1 MNVLK
6 SAAIVV
12 ALGLPCLAFADGS
25 VTISSPADGAKVALT
40 GTKLVYDVQPG
51 AMGDHVHVYV
61 DGEQAALLRQLKGSY
76 TLDKL
81 SAGDHTV
88 CIKVVDKGH
97 TPTGTEKCV
106 KVTAAATAASTSSY

>member
-12 ALGLPCLAFADGS
+12 ALGLPGLTFADTGS
-25 VTISSPADGAKVALT
+25 VTISSPSEGAKVGLT
-40 GTKLVYDVQPG
+40 GTKLVYDVVPG
-51 AMGDHVHVYV
+51 PMGDHVHVYV

-76 TLDKL
+76 TLDKM
-81 SAGDHTV
+81 SAGEHTV

-106 KVTAAATAASTSSY
+106 KVTAAGGSMSSY